1 MKPADILT
9 LDGRFSAFFSTESS
23 LGSTMCQKQRVRF
36 DRCLTGAYSATEF
49 HPDGEESLEHSTLV
63 GIVEAF
69 LRVIL
74 GWRFLISGL
83 SNVRR
88 WPNPVNTASIL
99 FSQHAKLFGLIATVL
114 MVGGGLGVAA
124 GFQTPISSTMLL
136 VFLIPTFSVH
146 YYWLKVLPTM
156 APTVKNSITDDKAL
170 GYFQK
175 FERQAFHAHE
185 VGIRDNLV
193 LLAAAAYFAVRGSGA
208 YGLDNLISNWVVW
221 IFR

>member
-1 MKPADILT
+1 MCRKPRT
-9 LDGRFSAFFSTESS
+9 
-23 LGSTMCQKQRVRF
+23 RF

-49 HPDGEESLEHSTLV
+49 HHDAEESLEHSTLV

-99 FSQHAKLFGLIATVL
+99 FSQHARLFGLIATVL
-114 MVGGGLGVAA
+114 MVGGGLGLAA
-124 GFQTPISSTMLL
+124 GFQTPISSTMLV
-136 VFLIPTFSVH
+136 VFLVPTFSVH

-156 APTVKNSITDDKAL
+156 APTVKNSIADDKAL
-170 GYFQK
+170 GYFRN

-193 LLAAAAYFAVRGSGA
+193 LLAAVAYFAVRGSGP
-208 YGLDNLISNWVVW
+208 YGLDYLISNWVVW

>member
-1 MKPADILT
+1 M
-9 LDGRFSAFFSTESS
+9 
-23 LGSTMCQKQRVRF
+23 
-36 DRCLTGAYSATEF
+36 
-49 HPDGEESLEHSTLV
+49 EHSTLV

-69 LRVIL
+69 LRMIL

-99 FSQHAKLFGLIATVL
+99 FSQHAKPFGLIATVL
-114 MVGGGLGVAA
+114 MVGGGVGLAA
-124 GFQTPISSTMLL
+124 GFQTPISSTMLV
-136 VFLIPTFSVH
+136 VFLVPTFSVH

-156 APTVKNSITDDKAL
+156 APTVKDSIADDKAL
-170 GYFQK
+170 GYFRN

-208 YGLDNLISNWVVW
+208 YGLDNLISNWVLW

>member
-1 MKPADILT
+1 M
-9 LDGRFSAFFSTESS
+9 
-23 LGSTMCQKQRVRF
+23 
-36 DRCLTGAYSATEF
+36 
-49 HPDGEESLEHSTLV
+49 EHSTLV
-63 GIVEAF
+63 SIAEAL

-99 FSQHAKLFGLIATVL
+99 FSKHAKLFGLIATVQ
-114 MVGGGLGVAA
+114 MVGGGVGVAA

-136 VFLIPTFSVH
+136 VFLVPTFSVH

-156 APTVKNSITDDKAL
+156 APTVKSSIADGKAL
-170 GYFQK
+170 GYFRR

-208 YGLDNLISNWVVW
+208 YGLDNLMGDWVVW

>member
-1 MKPADILT
+1 MCRKPRT
-9 LDGRFSAFFSTESS
+9 
-23 LGSTMCQKQRVRF
+23 RF

-49 HPDGEESLEHSTLV
+49 HHDAEESLEHSTLV

-99 FSQHAKLFGLIATVL
+99 FSQHARLFGLIATVL
-114 MVGGGLGVAA
+114 MVGGGLGLAA
-124 GFQTPISSTMLL
+124 GFQTPISSTMLV
-136 VFLIPTFSVH
+136 VFLVPTFSVH
-146 YYWLKVLPTM
+146 YYWLKVLPTL
-156 APTVKNSITDDKAL
+156 APTVKNSIADDKAL
-170 GYFQK
+170 GYFRN

-193 LLAAAAYFAVRGSGA
+193 LLAADSLFVHRWR
-208 YGLDNLISNWVVW
+208 D
-221 IFR
+221 

>member
-1 MKPADILT
+1 MCRKPRT
-9 LDGRFSAFFSTESS
+9 
-23 LGSTMCQKQRVRF
+23 RF

-49 HPDGEESLEHSTLV
+49 HHDAEESLEHSTLV

-99 FSQHAKLFGLIATVL
+99 FSQHAKPFGLIATVL
-114 MVGGGLGVAA
+114 MVGGGVGLAA
-124 GFQTPISSTMLL
+124 GFQTPISSTMLV
-136 VFLIPTFSVH
+136 VFLVPTFSVH

-156 APTVKNSITDDKAL
+156 APTVKNSIADDKAL
-170 GYFQK
+170 GYFRN

-208 YGLDNLISNWVVW
+208 YGLDYLISNWVVW